1 MGMNEGR
8 SYFTQLRS
16 VTRYLSNV
24 ELPEPD
30 ACITVFG
37 FVKEGSAWLFTFPRS
52 AEGEYINI
60 VLTVDPRVDLEV
72 AENHFT
78 KEAFC
83 APWFKNAK
91 ILRTFSADENCYTP
105 IVDAYKNRVLV
116 VGDVGASQELE
127 ITGAMIHGWKAGNA
141 ISTALQ
147 EENLGLE
154 VTAIDRFVKWW
165 KEVYVYYYGGPDA
178 FMRGWAIPLVLTE
191 PEEIDYLFSQI
202 KEPFPPCFN
211 PASMRVYMRQAQQ
224 KAMPTIQKERP
235 QIAHKM
241 EGLKLPNTEIY
252 AEITKLSKPIL

>member
-37 FVKEGSAWLFTFPRS
+37 FVKEGSAWLFIFPRS

-60 VLTVDPRVDLEV
+60 VLTVDPRVNLEV

-91 ILRTFSADENCYTP
+91 ILRTFSANENCYTP
-105 IVDAYKNRVLV
+105 IVETYKNRALII
-116 VGDVGASQELE
+116 GDACASQELE

-154 VTAIDRFVKWW
+154 VTTIDQFVKWW
-165 KEVYVYYYGGPDA
+165 REVYVDHYGLDA
-178 FMRGWAIPLVLTE
+178 FMRGWALPLFLNN
-191 PEEIDYLFSQI
+191 PEEIDYLFSHI

-211 PASMRVYMRQAQQ
+211 PASMRGYMRQAQQ

-235 QIAHKM
+235 QMVQKM
-241 EGLKLPNTEIY
+241 GRLGSLPNTELY
-252 AEITKLSKPIL
+252 AEITNLSKPIL